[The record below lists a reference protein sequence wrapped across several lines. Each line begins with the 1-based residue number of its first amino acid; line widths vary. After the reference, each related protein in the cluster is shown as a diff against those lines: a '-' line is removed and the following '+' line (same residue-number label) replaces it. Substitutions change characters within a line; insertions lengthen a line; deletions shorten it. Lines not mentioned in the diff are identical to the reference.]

1 MNGNVK
7 QQEKVAYP
15 QDRAQWLH
23 FSEIINRLHFI
34 TKCRVITN
42 VSAASQLAKLAIAT
56 GNSITTSETILFAK
70 EKEKNKAA
78 KLSTIMREIIY
89 VTT

>member
-7 QQEKVAYP
+7 QQEKVAYAP
-15 QDRAQWLH
+15 GSGPLAT

-42 VSAASQLAKLAIAT
+42 ASAASQLAKLTTAT
-56 GNSITTSETILFAK
+56 GNSITTSETTLLAK

>member
-7 QQEKVAYP
+7 QQENVECPTGPA
-15 QDRAQWLH
+15 AT

-42 VSAASQLAKLAIAT
+42 ISAASQLAKLTIAT
-56 GNSITTSETILFAK
+56 GNSINTTETILFAK

-78 KLSTIMREIIY
+78 KLSIIMREIIY

>member
-1 MNGNVK
+1 MVVRN
-7 QQEKVAYP
+7 
-15 QDRAQWLH
+15 L
-23 FSEIINRLHFI
+23 
-34 TKCRVITN
+34 
-42 VSAASQLAKLAIAT
+42 SATSQLTKLVIAI
-56 GNSITTSETILFAK
+56 GNSINTSETMLFAK